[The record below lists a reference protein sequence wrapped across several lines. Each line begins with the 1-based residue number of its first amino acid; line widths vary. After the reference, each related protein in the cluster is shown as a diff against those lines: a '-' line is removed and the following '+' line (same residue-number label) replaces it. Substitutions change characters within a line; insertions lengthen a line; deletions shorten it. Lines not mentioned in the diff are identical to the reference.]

1 MLSPGRSATTR
12 EEWLLCGMLADEQMI
27 PNSSGDDTEETAM
40 SADWDDALL
49 FEVAVDPFQKI
60 AISGREEGRIAGL
73 RDGYLEGMNIGRS
86 KGWEIGLELGY
97 INNFARGI
105 LDGYKKKSPD
115 CKHEHQPSS
124 LNTVSSQSIQQ
135 TPPKLE
141 QRTSHRLVRCLTL
154 AQDLVDLIDKFP
166 DPDLLLSQNEVEDTN
181 EDTYDV
187 EKSMNNKESNV
198 KACCNNTD
206 SGCNSK
212 PHMHSQSEEKDN
224 KARNHEKSNPYPKQ
238 QPMLDVTTAIER
250 IRSKFKLLCV
260 LLKTKQSFDLKS
272 VLESGDA
279 GKEDGQ
285 EGISTDIK
293 SINENEEI
301 DSTKETTK
309 IRGIDIS
316 GGKDGGVRGSDW

>member
-1 MLSPGRSATTR
+1 
-12 EEWLLCGMLADEQMI
+12 
-27 PNSSGDDTEETAM
+27 M

-115 CKHEHQPSS
+115 CKHEQQPSS
-124 LNTVSSQSIQQ
+124 LNTVTSQSIQQ

-166 DPDLLLSQNEVEDTN
+166 DPDLLLAQNEEEDTN
-181 EDTYDV
+181 KDTYDV
-187 EKSMNNKESNV
+187 EKSMNKESNV
-198 KACCNNTD
+198 NT
-206 SGCNSK
+206 C
-212 PHMHSQSEEKDN
+212 
-224 KARNHEKSNPYPKQ
+224 
-238 QPMLDVTTAIER
+238 
-250 IRSKFKLLCV
+250 
-260 LLKTKQSFDLKS
+260 
-272 VLESGDA
+272 
-279 GKEDGQ
+279 
-285 EGISTDIK
+285 
-293 SINENEEI
+293 
-301 DSTKETTK
+301 
-309 IRGIDIS
+309 
-316 GGKDGGVRGSDW
+316 